1 MTMSERGHMGQFAK
15 GQPVKGQ
22 PGEGQPAGARADQ
35 PGSAADETPLATT
48 LSHVVGDQSA
58 VMHFMSDPAS
68 HGLAADAGPVVRI
81 DTHGAAVFLAGDK
94 AYKIKRAV
102 CFPFMDF
109 STLARREEACHA
121 EIEINQPHA
130 REIYRGVVAITRDKT
145 GKLALNGRGV
155 PIEWAVEMNRFDPQ
169 MTFDNLALAKSL
181 SEDDLDG
188 AVDAIIAFQKQAPR
202 RCAADWVADLHSYI
216 EQNDQAFHEAYSTF
230 SHHDFNA
237 LTQRTQAEWQLMRP
251 LLLAR
256 GAGNKVRRCHGD
268 LHLRN
273 IVRLP
278 DGVRLFDAVEFDAR
292 IATGDVL
299 YDLAFLLMDLEEHD
313 MRAGANRVLNRY
325 LAKMN
330 DEDDLEALAALPLFL
345 SIRAALRAKISA
357 MSAQHQRNGERDMTL
372 KDAEKFMALAHDALE
387 PRDVSLTVI
396 GGLSGVGK
404 SAVAQALAPAIGRSP
419 GAIILRSDVVRK
431 TMMQSEWSEPLSQS
445 SYTPGVTRQ
454 VYDIL
459 ERMACKCLAAGH
471 SVIVDAV
478 CARAEERRAFEA
490 LAVAVECR
498 FAGVWLEAPLQTRI
512 QRIAGRSVDPSD
524 ADADVARAQ
533 EKYDLKD
540 QTWPKIDA
548 DPEFETVVNSVRP
561 VISRLN

>member
-1 MTMSERGHMGQFAK
+1 
-15 GQPVKGQ
+15 V
-22 PGEGQPAGARADQ
+22 
-35 PGSAADETPLATT
+35 ATLT
-48 LSHVVGDQSA
+48 HVVGDQSA
-58 VMHFMSDPAS
+58 VMEFMGKPGS
-68 HGLAADAGPVVRI
+68 HGLAEDDGPVVRI
-81 DTHGAAVFLAGDK
+81 DTHGAAVFLAGSK

-121 EIEINQPHA
+121 EIEINQPNA
-130 REIYRGVVAITRDKT
+130 SEIYRGVIAITRDKT
-145 GKLALNGRGV
+145 GKLAFNGRGV

-169 MTFDNLALAKSL
+169 MSFDNLAATNLL
-181 SEDDLDG
+181 NDDDLDG
-188 AVDAIIAFQKQAPR
+188 AVDAIITFQNHAPI
-202 RCAADWVADLHSYI
+202 RCAADWVSDLNSYI

-237 LTQRTQAEWQLMRP
+237 LTQRTRAEWHRMRP

-256 GAGNKVRRCHGD
+256 GTSDKVRRCHGD

-273 IVRLP
+273 IVRLAH
-278 DGVRLFDAVEFDAR
+278 GVRLFDAVEFDAR

-299 YDLAFLLMDLEEHD
+299 YDLAFLLMDLDEHGL
-313 MRAGANRVLNRY
+313 RAGANRVLNRY
-325 LAKMN
+325 LAKIN

-357 MSAQHQRNGERDMTL
+357 MSAQHQHNGERELTL
-372 KDAEKFMALAHDALE
+372 KEAQKFMELANDALE

-404 SAVAQALAPAIGRSP
+404 SAIAQALAPAIGRSP
-419 GAIILRSDVVRK
+419 GAVILRSDVVRK
-431 TMMQSEWSEPLSQS
+431 TMMQSEWNEPLSES
-445 SYTPGVTRQ
+445 SYAPAVTRQ
-454 VYDIL
+454 VYEGL

-471 SVIVDAV
+471 SVVIDAV

-498 FAGVWLEAPLQTRI
+498 FAGVWLDAPLQTRI
-512 QRIAGRSVDPSD
+512 GRIEGRSVDPSD

-533 EKYDLKD
+533 ERYDLHD
-540 QTWPKIDA
+540 QTWPQVDA
-548 DPEFETVVNSVRP
+548 SPDFETVLNTVRP
-561 VISRLN
+561 TVSRLN